1 MAYLNTNFAERRK
14 KKIYASLW
22 HQTKTRPDIAFAV
35 NHAFKYLKNTFK
47 NENFKRTTSNT
58 TWEIILLRRK
68 NIALSTKEAEY
79 SNLINRMNIRINIGT
94 DNKSCKDITEN
105 PFSEFQAQIHFI
117 NFTIEMNVLTIAVIC
132 VIALMNRKFL
142 INSNN
147 DNNIKFLSGSGRVLA

>member
-1 MAYLNTNFAERRK
+1 MVQRINSIHYNG
-14 KKIYASLW
+14 KKILRGRLIYL
-22 HQTKTRPDIAFAV
+22 FA
-35 NHAFKYLKNTFK
+35 LGNT
-47 NENFKRTTSNT
+47 
-58 TWEIILLRRK
+58 
-68 NIALSTKEAEY
+68 LSTKEAEY

-132 VIALMNRKFL
+132 VIALMNRTFL

-147 DNNIKFLSGSGRVLA
+147 DNNIKFLSGNSNNDNNIKFLSGSGSVLAIAFIIIMVTSIIPLFINNETYI